1 MNPFTNNL
9 ARTNVLAALLVSSAS
24 ATASLT
30 PGTVQVASE
39 KIETSS
45 RPCELSVS
53 ARFQEGAPRDYFYIT
68 NASEPQWSISEF
80 NLDLKPSA
88 GQLIFDTH
96 AGGKGVD
103 VFQLFEVAEGSAE
116 MGDTTL
122 PGDGE
127 SQLNINFLRFDA
139 GDTFS
144 FSIDVDDQL
153 RDSSL
158 GQIRVSG
165 SEIAGSVLQVQLIN
179 AQGEER
185 TQRLRFHAD
194 NATQIEVSG
203 CRA

>member
-1 MNPFTNNL
+1 MNPF
-9 ARTNVLAALLVSSAS
+9 AHYFAKPAVLAALLVGSAS

-30 PGTVQVASE
+30 PGAVQVASE
-39 KIETSS
+39 RNEASR
-45 RPCELSVS
+45 RPCELSVN

-68 NASEPQWSISEF
+68 NASEPKWSISEF
-80 NLDLKPSA
+80 NLDLEPSA
-88 GQLIFDTH
+88 GRLIFDTH

-116 MGDTTL
+116 IGSATL

-127 SQLNINFLRFDA
+127 SQLRIHFLRFDA

-158 GQIRVSG
+158 GQIRVAG

-179 AQGEER
+179 EQGEER
-185 TQRLRFHAD
+185 TQQLRFNAD
-194 NATQIEVSG
+194 NTTQIEVSG
-203 CRA
+203 CQA